1 MKKPANEKIH
11 TLHPEGKAGVRIDS
25 AKYNLIKK
33 AIIKILTK
41 RKMITF
47 EELAE
52 EVVALLEK
60 RFQGSVLWYYIT
72 VKLDLEARKLIRR
85 IPGSKPQQITL
96 GSKSAKIYKVK

>member
-1 MKKPANEKIH
+1 MKNSGEKKIL
-11 TLHPEGKAGVRIDS
+11 TRHPEGKAGVRIDL
-25 AKYNLIKK
+25 AKYNMIKD

-52 EVVALLEK
+52 EVVALVEK
-60 RFQGSVLWYYIT
+60 RFQGSVLWYYTT
-72 VKLDLEARKLIRR
+72 VKLDLEARKVIRR

-96 GSKSAKIYKVK
+96 NKKR

>member
-1 MKKPANEKIH
+1 MKKPVKEKIL
-11 TLHPEGKAGVRIDS
+11 TLHPEGKTGVRIDLE
-25 AKYNLIKK
+25 KYNTIKD
-33 AIIKILTK
+33 AIIKVLTK

-60 RFQGSVLWYYIT
+60 KFQGSVLWYYTT
-72 VKLDLEARKLIRR
+72 VKLDLEARKMIRR

-96 GSKSAKIYKVK
+96 NKKS